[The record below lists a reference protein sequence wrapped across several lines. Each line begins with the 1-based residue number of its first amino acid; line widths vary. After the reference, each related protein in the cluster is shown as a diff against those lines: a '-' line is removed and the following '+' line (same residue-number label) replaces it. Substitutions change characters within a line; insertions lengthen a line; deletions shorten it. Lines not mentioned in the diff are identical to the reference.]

1 MTLAAAVVVSAAV
14 YMSVSRFQT
23 TESSS
28 IDYLLFPDLAG
39 QLNQVQ
45 AVRIRSSRQSTTV
58 RHAGPRWEVVEKSGY
73 PADTRAVRDIALAMS
88 RMRVLELKT
97 RNPERYQKLDLDDIT
112 EENSKAVE
120 ISLLNQDDTSL
131 ASLLVGRSGERD
143 SRFVRLTGEAQ
154 SYLVSPD
161 IRQPSNPV
169 DWVEKTILDL
179 ERNEIEL
186 IRITH
191 PDGNAVTIKS
201 DGKGGFELLNIPEGS
216 RVKYQFAINDFA
228 SALDDLELVDVKRG
242 KNATDKTK
250 YRGEVTTTGGL
261 VLNFHGVQE
270 ADKTW
275 FSFQAIVG
283 KDMNTLTD
291 WDGWLYALESSAFTR
306 LVKPMSELVEDVP
319 DTSEELE
326 AAERQ

>member
-1 MTLAAAVVVSAAV
+1 MTLVAAVVVSVAV
-14 YMSVSRFQT
+14 YLSVSRLQT
-23 TESSS
+23 TESSA
-28 IDYLLFPDLAG
+28 IEFLLFPDLAG
-39 QLNQVQ
+39 QLNQVR
-45 AVRIRSSRQSTTV
+45 AVRIRSSRQTTTV

-73 PADTRAVRDIALAMS
+73 PADIEAVRNIALVMS
-88 RMRVLELKT
+88 RMRVLESKT
-97 RNPERYQKLDLDDIT
+97 SNPERYQKLDLDDIT
-112 EENSKAVE
+112 KQSSKAVE
-120 ISLLNQDDTSL
+120 ISLLNQDDSSL
-131 ASLLVGRSGERD
+131 VSLLVGRSGERD

-161 IRQPSNPV
+161 IRQPLNPV

-228 SALDDLELVDVKRG
+228 SALDELELVDVKRG
-242 KNATDKTK
+242 KNTTDKTK

-261 VLNFHGVQE
+261 VLSFHGVQE

-291 WDGWLYALESSAFTR
+291 WDGWLYTLEPSAFTR
-306 LVKPMSELVEDVP
+306 LVKPMSELVEDIPNASGGV
-319 DTSEELE
+319 DSG
-326 AAERQ
+326 QQ